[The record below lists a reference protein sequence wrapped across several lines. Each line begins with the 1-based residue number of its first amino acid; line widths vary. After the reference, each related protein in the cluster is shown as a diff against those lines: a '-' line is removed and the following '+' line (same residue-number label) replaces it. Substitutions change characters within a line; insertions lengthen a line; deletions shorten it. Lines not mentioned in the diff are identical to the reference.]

1 MKRHVYHNLIGGILL
16 SSLLLLLACQQGVQ
30 PPSISVKGEVHG
42 KGPAGNSV
50 APDTLSLTHDPALAP
65 LPPRVAYHAATGIA
79 GVDSLVL
86 QATASTGLPFQED
99 FFLLNLSHEIEPGIG
114 TVTDAPGWVRN
125 HVGNLA
131 IIPIRKDDITLPR
144 NRFSAFNSTTPQ
156 WAGATW
162 LARVENNDREIPWII
177 SENAPNSFPLPLSQT
192 LVAPPS
198 GESSDRFDL
207 QTLVTMFLANIA
219 GDVTAAVMDMDL
231 PVVSANANNH
241 RVYVVPHVPFEA
253 TAAPGFGLIYSV
265 DVNVRLG
272 VQIGRM
278 TVYVPISFH
287 FSRTGGTNY
296 EISVDPLSS
305 ISAGWVN
312 SDRVLV
318 EYGGLIPPNVA
329 EDVRDGVLETFA
341 DFELPELPVATIT
354 SPDST
359 VTPVMTPFEDALAL
373 ILSLVAPNSST
384 VPADYNIIALPE
396 VRATLS
402 GPISNLAVQMPF
414 VTITTIAAGGS
425 TIAGTTVDASGR
437 VTITA
442 PIDSATFRITRLEPV
457 VTVNRFK
464 LVFLE

>member
-162 LARVENNDREIPWII
+162 LARVEDNDREIPWIV
-177 SENAPNSFPLPLSQT
+177 SENAPNSFPLPLSQ
-192 LVAPPS
+192 
-198 GESSDRFDL
+198 
-207 QTLVTMFLANIA
+207 
-219 GDVTAAVMDMDL
+219 
-231 PVVSANANNH
+231 
-241 RVYVVPHVPFEA
+241 
-253 TAAPGFGLIYSV
+253 
-265 DVNVRLG
+265 
-272 VQIGRM
+272 
-278 TVYVPISFH
+278 
-287 FSRTGGTNY
+287 
-296 EISVDPLSS
+296 
-305 ISAGWVN
+305 
-312 SDRVLV
+312 
-318 EYGGLIPPNVA
+318 
-329 EDVRDGVLETFA
+329 
-341 DFELPELPVATIT
+341 
-354 SPDST
+354 
-359 VTPVMTPFEDALAL
+359 
-373 ILSLVAPNSST
+373 
-384 VPADYNIIALPE
+384 
-396 VRATLS
+396 
-402 GPISNLAVQMPF
+402 
-414 VTITTIAAGGS
+414 
-425 TIAGTTVDASGR
+425 
-437 VTITA
+437 
-442 PIDSATFRITRLEPV
+442 
-457 VTVNRFK
+457 
-464 LVFLE
+464 